1 MQLKFSCIYPTPC
14 YNKMMSKIEKLLN
27 RLLSIPKDFT
37 YSELSRLLRHF
48 GYKESN
54 RGKTSGSAVAFIN
67 HETGHIIRLHK
78 PHPKPVLKK
87 YQIEEVI
94 EALRDRGLI

>member
-1 MQLKFSCIYPTPC
+1 
-14 YNKMMSKIEKLLN
+14 MSKTEKLLK
-27 RLLSIPKDFT
+27 RLLSSPTDFT
-37 YSELSRLLRHF
+37 YSEFASVLKHL

-67 HETGHIIRLHK
+67 HKTSHIIRLHK

-94 EALRDRGLI
+94 DALRDRGLI

>member
-1 MQLKFSCIYPTPC
+1 
-14 YNKMMSKIEKLLN
+14 MSKAEKLVK
-27 RLLSIPKDFT
+27 RLLSKPKDFT
-37 YSELSRLLRHF
+37 YGELARLLKHF
-48 GYKESN
+48 GYKEST
-54 RGKTSGSAVAFIN
+54 RGKTSGSAVAFID

-94 EALRDRGLI
+94 EALKDRGLI